1 MSAEAEQDTSAP
13 PELAGESDLADLP
26 PWRRPPRHH
35 FPGIPAWGA
44 PTATLREEDF
54 AFTPLPRVDPEW
66 AWGGSDGSGVRVA
79 VLDSGIDGA
88 HPMVSHLERSVGIVA
103 GEDGEFTVED
113 CEPTDTA
120 GHGTACAGVI
130 SSIAPGAALTS
141 VRVLTNGKHGTGAGL
156 IAGLSWAID
165 EGYDVINM
173 SLSTGKPQF
182 VLALHELA
190 DRAYF
195 RRCVLVASAH
205 NMPVRSFPWP
215 FASVI
220 SVASHDEPDPDIY
233 YYNPSP
239 PVDFYARGLRVEVA
253 WPGGK
258 RIRSTG
264 NSFATPHITGICARI
279 LSKHP
284 MLTPFQLKSVLYLAA
299 SNVSQ
304 RPGGDNASQ

>member
-1 MSAEAEQDTSAP
+1 LTSESQTGGDSEQQ
-13 PELAGESDLADLP
+13 

-44 PTATLREEDF
+44 PTAALRDEKFGVDLIGEV
-54 AFTPLPRVDPEW
+54 TPDW
-66 AWGGSDGSGVRVA
+66 AWGGSDGSGVSVA
-79 VLDSGIDGA
+79 VLDSGVDGS
-88 HPMVSHLERSVGIVA
+88 HPLVGRLERSVGVIA
-103 GEDGEFTVED
+103 GDDGDFTVAD
-113 CEPTDTA
+113 CEPADSA
-120 GHGTACAGVI
+120 GHGTACAGLI
-130 SSIAPGAALTS
+130 SSIAPEALLTS
-141 VRVLTNGKHGTGAGL
+141 VRVLTDGKHGTGAGL
-156 IAGLSWAID
+156 IAGLRWAVN
-165 EGYDVINM
+165 EGFDVINM

-182 VLALHELA
+182 SLALHELA

-195 RRCVLVASAH
+195 RRCVIVASAH

-220 SVASHDEPDPDIY
+220 SVASHDEADPSVY

-239 PVDFYARGLRVEVA
+239 PVDFYARGMGVEVA
-253 WPGGK
+253 WPGGAK
-258 RIRSTG
+258 IRSTG

-299 SNVSQ
+299 SNVFQ
-304 RPGGDNASQ
+304 TQGGDHASRSD